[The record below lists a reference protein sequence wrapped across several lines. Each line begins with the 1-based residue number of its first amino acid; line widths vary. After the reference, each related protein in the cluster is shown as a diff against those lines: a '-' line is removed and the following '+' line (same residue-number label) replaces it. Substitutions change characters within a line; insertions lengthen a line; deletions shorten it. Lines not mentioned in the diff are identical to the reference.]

1 MKRKPNVSMCTGA
14 ALWGF
19 LSLFAGPLVS
29 QDYFVFPVT
38 NEGIYRLSQDQASAW
53 GLGELEEISFYGEPG
68 ALPQKIDSS
77 LFRLKELP
85 QKRIGDYLYVFLAQ
99 PDRIVVDEGEVRL
112 EAHPYTDSLY
122 YLIQTGKPPENRV
135 QDVSESTP
143 IRPPDA
149 DALLYRFQTFR
160 EETYN
165 LLTSGRSWYGL
176 RTFANG
182 GQTIAF
188 PLPDARPQGMVSVH
202 ASMMAQSFED
212 SRFRFRVNGAPIGE
226 LTIPSVP
233 NGRYAVKGRE
243 ARFDAEARISED
255 ADGLSLQFTYTSS
268 SPNGAGYLKYL
279 LLGFPYTAATIGPG
293 IYYRL
298 TPEPLPAITNDYQL
312 WDVSDFHRVR
322 SGQAAAIDAEK
333 LAVFDPEVVPEIP
346 RPSAVTPPDQL
357 LSGTPEL
364 IIVTAASLTAQ
375 ATRLSRFKNSQG
387 IPTEVVQ
394 TQDIYNA
401 FGYGN
406 PDIGSIRNFLAYQWH
421 RGKRLKNVLFFG
433 KGSFDYKKKLGG
445 RPNLVPTYSSRSS
458 LNPLTTYGSDDFFG
472 FLGMG
477 KGEWEESEAG
487 DHELDI
493 GVGRIPA
500 ITTEEAAEAVDKI
513 IRYQTES
520 VGPWRR
526 KLLFIADDGDENIH
540 LRGAEQHAAFL
551 YEHYPEVDVRKLY
564 LDQFEQHPSEPT
576 LPEAKR
582 SLAKELSE
590 GLLLVNYTGHG
601 NELTWAAEELFTV
614 PDIDDWPES
623 GRFPLFVTAT
633 CEFGRHDSPFLRSGA
648 EELLFAHNKGAI
660 AVLATGRPV
669 FSSVNFRLNEA
680 FIAALFE
687 ADGTLS
693 LGEIFKRTKNE
704 SLSGAL
710 NRNFSLLGD
719 PSLRL
724 SLPDLRAATTALL
737 TSQARLE
744 TDTLFGNQ
752 RLIYQGEIQD
762 PLTGAQ
768 IVGFDG
774 TYEIRIDNEPKAAE
788 TLGNESPS
796 TTFLDYYQP
805 LFRGRGQ
812 IEKGRF
818 EGELLLGNASLEE
831 ELATGKIMLYARE
844 EDGSAEAFGGE
855 VIPLKPG
862 SDEWVADTT
871 GPEMELFL
879 FDSLENRER
888 ISSTQSP
895 VWIYLRDPSGIQ
907 AGIAEGITLQINDNP
922 PVSVTDF
929 YTATEGTYQ
938 QGYVKFLLEG
948 LTEGENTILVSSSDL
963 QGNVSTRR
971 QSLRV
976 EGSRR
981 LQVETV
987 LAYPNPASEQVSF
1000 LVSHNQPGD
1009 NLQLKLHIYSSAGH
1023 EIFSLQRR
1031 FPKAERFLTDI
1042 QWIFLQS
1049 KTKYPAK
1056 GTYLYQLELVSEG
1069 DGTSGRT
1076 GGKIIIR

>member
-1 MKRKPNVSMCTGA
+1 MKGKRNVSIYTGI
-14 ALWGF
+14 LLGGF
-19 LSLFAGPLVS
+19 LCLFAGPLFS

-38 NEGIYRLSQDQASAW
+38 DEGVYRLSQEQATAW
-53 GLGELEEISFYGEPG
+53 GLGSLEEISFYGEPG
-68 ALPQKIDSS
+68 ALPQQVDSS

-85 QKRIGDYLYVFLAQ
+85 QKRIDDQLYVFLGQ
-99 PDRIVVDEGEVRL
+99 PDQILVEDGKARL
-112 EAHPYTDSLY
+112 EPHPYTDSLY
-122 YLIQTGKPPENRV
+122 YLIQTGTPPKNRV
-135 QDVSESTP
+135 QDAEETAATP
-143 IRPPDA
+143 TSSA
-149 DALLYRFQTFR
+149 NGLLYRFQPFK

-188 PLPDARPQGMVSVH
+188 PLPDVPPQGRVSVH
-202 ASMMAQSFED
+202 ARMMAQSFED
-212 SRFRFRVNGAPIGE
+212 SRFQFRLNGEPIGE
-226 LTIPSVP
+226 LPIPSVP
-233 NGRYAVKGRE
+233 NSRYAVKGRE
-243 ARFDAEARISED
+243 ARFDAEATLPED
-255 ADGLSLQFTYTSS
+255 AEGISLQFTFTTSN
-268 SPNGAGYLKYL
+268 PNGAGYLKHL
-279 LLGFPYTAATIGPG
+279 LLGFPYAAATIGPG

-298 TPEPLPAITNDYQL
+298 SSAPLQPINGNYQL
-312 WDVSDFHRVR
+312 WNVSDFHQIQ
-322 SGQAAAIDAEK
+322 SGQAAAIDARK
-333 LAVFDPEVVPEIP
+333 LAVFDPDEVPEIP
-346 RPSAVTPPDQL
+346 RPTAVAPPDQL
-357 LSGTPEL
+357 LSGFPEL
-364 IIVTAASLTAQ
+364 IIVTAPPLAAQ
-375 ATRLSRFKNSQG
+375 AERLSRFKNSQG

-394 TQDIYNA
+394 TQAIYEA

-406 PDIGSIRNFLAYQWH
+406 PDISSIRNFLAYQWH
-421 RGKRLKNVLFFG
+421 AGKSLKHVLFFG

-458 LNPLTTYGSDDFFG
+458 LNPLTTYGSDDFYG
-472 FLGMG
+472 FLDMG
-477 KGEWEESEAG
+477 KGEWEESENG
-487 DHELDI
+487 DLELDI

-500 ITTEEAAEAVDKI
+500 ITPTEAAEAVDKI

-520 VGPWRR
+520 TGSWTR
-526 KLLFIADDGDENIH
+526 KLLFIADDGDQNIH
-540 LRGAEQHAAFL
+540 LRDAEQHAAFL
-551 YEHYPEVDVRKLY
+551 YNRYPEVDIRKLY
-564 LDQFEQHPSEPT
+564 LDQFEQRPSEPT
-576 LPEAKR
+576 LPAAKR
-582 SLAKELSE
+582 ELAEELAE

-623 GRFPLFVTAT
+623 EGFPVFVTAT

-669 FSSVNFRLNEA
+669 FSSVNFRLNKA
-680 FIAALFE
+680 FVAALFE
-687 ADGTLS
+687 AGGTLT

-704 SLSGAL
+704 SLAGAL

-724 SLPDLRAATTALL
+724 ALPDLRAHTLSL
-737 TSQARLE
+737 VKSQTRIE

-752 RLIYQGEIQD
+752 KLIYQGEIQD

-768 IVGFDG
+768 INNFDG
-774 TYEIRIDNEPKAAE
+774 TYELRVENEPKAVE
-788 TLGNESPS
+788 TLGDESPP
-796 TTFLDYYQP
+796 TTFLDYQQP
-805 LFRGRGQ
+805 LFRGLGRV
-812 IEKGRF
+812 EKGRF

-831 ELATGKIMLYARE
+831 MAIGKIMLYAWE
-844 EDGSAEAFGGE
+844 ESGPWEAIGGAT
-855 VIPLKPG
+855 IPLKAG
-862 SDEWVADTT
+862 TDEWEEDTA
-871 GPEMELFL
+871 GPEMELFV

-895 VWIYLRDPSGIQ
+895 IWIYLRDPSGIQ
-907 AGIAEGITLQINDNP
+907 TGIPEGITLSINDNP

-929 YTATEGTYQ
+929 YTATDGTYQ

-948 LTEGENTILVSSSDL
+948 LKEGENTIRVSSSDI
-963 QGNVSTRR
+963 QGNVSTGSR
-971 QSLRV
+971 SVRV
-976 EGSRR
+976 EGSRK

-1000 LVSHNQPGD
+1000 LVSHNRPGE
-1009 NLQLKLHIYSSAGH
+1009 NLRLKLSLHSSAGH

-1056 GTYLYQLELVSEG
+1056 GTYLYQIELVSEG
-1069 DGTSGRT
+1069 DGTSGST